1 MFQEFLLKKLIKS
14 KMGDSVPESEIDRII
29 KLVKENPQLFQ
40 KIATEIEAKIKG
52 GKSQTD
58 AAMEVMSA
66 HEEELKKLA

>member
-40 KIATEIEAKIKG
+40 KIATETTANQIGIVIIG
-52 GKSQTD
+52 
-58 AAMEVMSA
+58 M
-66 HEEELKKLA
+66 

>member
-1 MFQEFLLKKLIKS
+1 
-14 KMGDSVPESEIDRII
+14 MGDSVPESEIDRII